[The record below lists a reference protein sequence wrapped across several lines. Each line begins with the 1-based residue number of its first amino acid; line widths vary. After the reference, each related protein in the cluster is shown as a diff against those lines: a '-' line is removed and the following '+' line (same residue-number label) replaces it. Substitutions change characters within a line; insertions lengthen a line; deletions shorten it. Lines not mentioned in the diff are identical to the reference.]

1 MTTWLSSKTDD
12 TSPLVIALQEVNGPV
27 LKIMGY
33 DGYAPTEEQDSS
45 TKTALYVR
53 RGTTHVQL
61 DTQPWCSTTLSVV
74 GCRLEVS
81 PQRTILVFCVYVVP
95 ESTRNKANKAPVD
108 LSFIPHFRKIYP
120 QDVILLCGDF
130 NSQHVAWGYNKCSP
144 RGRRIMQDAS
154 AYGLTLLNT
163 PQTHTRLGQT
173 VHQADTSPDLTWST
187 RPQLFQWEVLDDC
200 MGSDHFPIL
209 IRFRTGDASTK
220 TKSRASTRLSHI
232 THWDKYRDL
241 LQQQPPAKNIDH
253 LLSQLCAAKRQATKN
268 LRVPFDHPEPDRHL
282 LTLWNRRLRILAQY
296 RRSRHA
302 AHHKARL
309 RKIQRSIETYTT
321 TLASDRW
328 MAICETM
335 KGQTHT
341 SKVWTILRSLL
352 GQRKTYNGAA
362 RVASGRASAHRSSPN
377 KLLKS
382 RPFGPYN
389 VRIPRGPINSRCTP
403 SPKEDVLDSNSVHPR
418 AVVAV
423 DIRKAFDGVP
433 HSTIMTKA
441 RALGIKGK
449 MYNFIAGFLEG
460 RSYQVEIGQDASTV
474 RTNHVGVPQ
483 GSVISP
489 TLFNIAMYQLPRR
502 LANVPGLKHAVYADD
517 VTVWTHQGSVGE
529 QEDVL
534 QRALNIIHDYAME
547 AGLHTAPDKTEFV
560 VIHGGRTTFAKQEE
574 KKCFK
579 LHIGNQ
585 PIMRKSTIRILGM
598 HLDENCTAS
607 TWFQRVTKTS
617 KQILHALRRI
627 SNRTRGVN
635 EREMRQFVQA
645 FLVSRIMYGLPYHPV
660 NRTQIIKLDRLLNEA
675 KRMVTG
681 LPRYTRL
688 DALKS
693 CSKLNNLTELID
705 MHIHT
710 QETRLRATNA
720 GRYTLMLLG
729 YDINTL
735 PMLPNKTPPWE
746 ITVLT
751 DGKPLPLNMDPN
763 QRARRLNY
771 AKRHARATS
780 SLPMTERVVYTDAA
794 LPADGTSNT
803 CYATAWY
810 DQTNRNQSRR
820 YHASADAM
828 YSTRAELVGIL
839 DYLEWALEMSPQTD
853 PVHHR
858 VYTDS
863 QAAHRA
869 CANVLYTDPVLQK
882 IRHQTRLL
890 RECGHDV
897 TIHWVP
903 GHCGIPGN
911 EKAHRLARAHLL
923 TALARASDTPST
935 FLATPP
941 ELADP
946 IADKHITK
954 QRRAAYLTAVGNP
967 LSIPLLPSKVF
978 TRRESVLLRRIQAGT
993 LLTPFLL
1000 NRFHRGDTPPPVTGL
1015 CSTCNCRADLNHL
1028 CWECPVYNPPRLRAL
1043 ATIKRGP
1050 WPSSL
1055 RTWACPEPSPPDRAI
1070 EFWRALI
1077 MFLQDPA
1084 APPVGD
1090 RLRDSHKI
1098 QAIQAAPT

>member
-187 RPQLFQWEVLDDC
+187 RPQLFQWE
-200 MGSDHFPIL
+200 
-209 IRFRTGDASTK
+209 
-220 TKSRASTRLSHI
+220 
-232 THWDKYRDL
+232 
-241 LQQQPPAKNIDH
+241 
-253 LLSQLCAAKRQATKN
+253 
-268 LRVPFDHPEPDRHL
+268 
-282 LTLWNRRLRILAQY
+282 
-296 RRSRHA
+296 
-302 AHHKARL
+302 
-309 RKIQRSIETYTT
+309 
-321 TLASDRW
+321 
-328 MAICETM
+328 
-335 KGQTHT
+335 
-341 SKVWTILRSLL
+341 
-352 GQRKTYNGAA
+352 
-362 RVASGRASAHRSSPN
+362 
-377 KLLKS
+377 
-382 RPFGPYN
+382 
-389 VRIPRGPINSRCTP
+389 
-403 SPKEDVLDSNSVHPR
+403 
-418 AVVAV
+418 
-423 DIRKAFDGVP
+423 
-433 HSTIMTKA
+433 
-441 RALGIKGK
+441 
-449 MYNFIAGFLEG
+449 
-460 RSYQVEIGQDASTV
+460 
-474 RTNHVGVPQ
+474 
-483 GSVISP
+483 
-489 TLFNIAMYQLPRR
+489 
-502 LANVPGLKHAVYADD
+502 
-517 VTVWTHQGSVGE
+517 
-529 QEDVL
+529 
-534 QRALNIIHDYAME
+534 
-547 AGLHTAPDKTEFV
+547 
-560 VIHGGRTTFAKQEE
+560 
-574 KKCFK
+574 
-579 LHIGNQ
+579 
-585 PIMRKSTIRILGM
+585 
-598 HLDENCTAS
+598 
-607 TWFQRVTKTS
+607 
-617 KQILHALRRI
+617 
-627 SNRTRGVN
+627 
-635 EREMRQFVQA
+635 
-645 FLVSRIMYGLPYHPV
+645 
-660 NRTQIIKLDRLLNEA
+660 
-675 KRMVTG
+675 
-681 LPRYTRL
+681 
-688 DALKS
+688 S

-810 DQTNRNQSRR
+810 DQTNRKQSRR

>member
-1 MTTWLSSKTDD
+1 
-12 TSPLVIALQEVNGPV
+12 
-27 LKIMGY
+27 
-33 DGYAPTEEQDSS
+33 
-45 TKTALYVR
+45 
-53 RGTTHVQL
+53 
-61 DTQPWCSTTLSVV
+61 
-74 GCRLEVS
+74 
-81 PQRTILVFCVYVVP
+81 
-95 ESTRNKANKAPVD
+95 
-108 LSFIPHFRKIYP
+108 
-120 QDVILLCGDF
+120 
-130 NSQHVAWGYNKCSP
+130 
-144 RGRRIMQDAS
+144 MQDAS

-209 IRFRTGDASTK
+209 IRFRTGDAITK

-282 LTLWNRRLRILAQY
+282 LTRWNRRLRILAQY

-335 KGQTHT
+335 NGQTHT

-362 RVASGRASAHRSSPN
+362 RVALREGISTQELAEQAAEVFFPQTSRPTANTYRKDASSEDTEPFNSPFTMLELEYALQHANTRSAPGADGVCVAHLRNMPLEY
-377 KLLKS
+377 KHALLKEFNTVWDTGILPS
-382 RPFGPYN
+382 TWKFSVVKPIPKPGKPPHTLSNLRPISLTSCVCKVMESMVNTRLMWYLEDRDLLAPTMYGFRAGLSTQD
-389 VRIPRGPINSRCTP
+389 VLLRL
-403 SPKEDVLDSNSVHPR
+403 KEDVLDSNSVHPR

-675 KRMVTG
+675 RRMVTG

-853 PVHHR
+853 PAHHR

>member
-1 MTTWLSSKTDD
+1 MASPESCVLPADVPLPEDMDLQTSDD
-12 TSPLVIALQEVNGPV
+12 LTASVTSPTSTNNSAADTMPSRVLLLPDTNPFAPLRELEEQNSIEGLDHPALSPRPTQDLQWRGSCGPPEGISTQELAEQAAEVFFPQTSRPTANTYRKDASSEDTEPFNSPFTMLKLEYALQHANTRSAPGADGVCVAHLRNMPLEYKHAL
-27 LKIMGY
+27 LKEFNTVWDTGIL
-33 DGYAPTEEQDSS
+33 PS
-45 TKTALYVR
+45 TWKFSVVKPIPKP
-53 RGTTHVQL
+53 GKPPH
-61 DTQPWCSTTLSVV
+61 TLSNL
-74 GCRLEVS
+74 RPISLTS
-81 PQRTILVFCVYVVP
+81 CVCKVM
-95 ESTRNKANKAPVD
+95 ESMVN
-108 LSFIPHFRKIYP
+108 
-120 QDVILLCGDF
+120 
-130 NSQHVAWGYNKCSP
+130 
-144 RGRRIMQDAS
+144 
-154 AYGLTLLNT
+154 
-163 PQTHTRLGQT
+163 TRLMWYLE
-173 VHQADTSPDLTWST
+173 D
-187 RPQLFQWEVLDDC
+187 
-200 MGSDHFPIL
+200 
-209 IRFRTGDASTK
+209 
-220 TKSRASTRLSHI
+220 
-232 THWDKYRDL
+232 RDL
-241 LQQQPPAKNIDH
+241 LAPTMYGFRAGLSTQDV
-253 LLSQLCAAKRQATKN
+253 LL
-268 LRVPFDHPEPDRHL
+268 
-282 LTLWNRRLRILAQY
+282 RL
-296 RRSRHA
+296 
-302 AHHKARL
+302 
-309 RKIQRSIETYTT
+309 
-321 TLASDRW
+321 
-328 MAICETM
+328 
-335 KGQTHT
+335 
-341 SKVWTILRSLL
+341 
-352 GQRKTYNGAA
+352 
-362 RVASGRASAHRSSPN
+362 
-377 KLLKS
+377 
-382 RPFGPYN
+382 
-389 VRIPRGPINSRCTP
+389 
-403 SPKEDVLDSNSVHPR
+403 KEDVLDSNSVHPR

-645 FLVSRIMYGLPYHPV
+645 FLVSRIMYRLPYHPV

>member
-187 RPQLFQWEVLDDC
+187 RPQLFQWE
-200 MGSDHFPIL
+200 
-209 IRFRTGDASTK
+209 
-220 TKSRASTRLSHI
+220 
-232 THWDKYRDL
+232 
-241 LQQQPPAKNIDH
+241 
-253 LLSQLCAAKRQATKN
+253 
-268 LRVPFDHPEPDRHL
+268 
-282 LTLWNRRLRILAQY
+282 
-296 RRSRHA
+296 
-302 AHHKARL
+302 
-309 RKIQRSIETYTT
+309 
-321 TLASDRW
+321 
-328 MAICETM
+328 
-335 KGQTHT
+335 
-341 SKVWTILRSLL
+341 
-352 GQRKTYNGAA
+352 
-362 RVASGRASAHRSSPN
+362 
-377 KLLKS
+377 
-382 RPFGPYN
+382 
-389 VRIPRGPINSRCTP
+389 
-403 SPKEDVLDSNSVHPR
+403 
-418 AVVAV
+418 
-423 DIRKAFDGVP
+423 
-433 HSTIMTKA
+433 
-441 RALGIKGK
+441 
-449 MYNFIAGFLEG
+449 
-460 RSYQVEIGQDASTV
+460 
-474 RTNHVGVPQ
+474 
-483 GSVISP
+483 
-489 TLFNIAMYQLPRR
+489 
-502 LANVPGLKHAVYADD
+502 
-517 VTVWTHQGSVGE
+517 
-529 QEDVL
+529 
-534 QRALNIIHDYAME
+534 
-547 AGLHTAPDKTEFV
+547 
-560 VIHGGRTTFAKQEE
+560 
-574 KKCFK
+574 
-579 LHIGNQ
+579 
-585 PIMRKSTIRILGM
+585 
-598 HLDENCTAS
+598 
-607 TWFQRVTKTS
+607 
-617 KQILHALRRI
+617 
-627 SNRTRGVN
+627 
-635 EREMRQFVQA
+635 
-645 FLVSRIMYGLPYHPV
+645 
-660 NRTQIIKLDRLLNEA
+660 
-675 KRMVTG
+675 
-681 LPRYTRL
+681 
-688 DALKS
+688 S

>member
-209 IRFRTGDASTK
+209 IRFR
-220 TKSRASTRLSHI
+220 
-232 THWDKYRDL
+232 
-241 LQQQPPAKNIDH
+241 
-253 LLSQLCAAKRQATKN
+253 
-268 LRVPFDHPEPDRHL
+268 
-282 LTLWNRRLRILAQY
+282 
-296 RRSRHA
+296 
-302 AHHKARL
+302 
-309 RKIQRSIETYTT
+309 
-321 TLASDRW
+321 
-328 MAICETM
+328 
-335 KGQTHT
+335 
-341 SKVWTILRSLL
+341 
-352 GQRKTYNGAA
+352 
-362 RVASGRASAHRSSPN
+362 
-377 KLLKS
+377 
-382 RPFGPYN
+382 
-389 VRIPRGPINSRCTP
+389 
-403 SPKEDVLDSNSVHPR
+403 
-418 AVVAV
+418 
-423 DIRKAFDGVP
+423 
-433 HSTIMTKA
+433 
-441 RALGIKGK
+441 
-449 MYNFIAGFLEG
+449 
-460 RSYQVEIGQDASTV
+460 
-474 RTNHVGVPQ
+474 
-483 GSVISP
+483 
-489 TLFNIAMYQLPRR
+489 
-502 LANVPGLKHAVYADD
+502 
-517 VTVWTHQGSVGE
+517 
-529 QEDVL
+529 
-534 QRALNIIHDYAME
+534 
-547 AGLHTAPDKTEFV
+547 
-560 VIHGGRTTFAKQEE
+560 
-574 KKCFK
+574 
-579 LHIGNQ
+579 
-585 PIMRKSTIRILGM
+585 
-598 HLDENCTAS
+598 
-607 TWFQRVTKTS
+607 
-617 KQILHALRRI
+617 
-627 SNRTRGVN
+627 
-635 EREMRQFVQA
+635 
-645 FLVSRIMYGLPYHPV
+645 
-660 NRTQIIKLDRLLNEA
+660 
-675 KRMVTG
+675 
-681 LPRYTRL
+681 
-688 DALKS
+688 
-693 CSKLNNLTELID
+693 
-705 MHIHT
+705 
-710 QETRLRATNA
+710 
-720 GRYTLMLLG
+720 
-729 YDINTL
+729 
-735 PMLPNKTPPWE
+735 
-746 ITVLT
+746 
-751 DGKPLPLNMDPN
+751 
-763 QRARRLNY
+763 
-771 AKRHARATS
+771 
-780 SLPMTERVVYTDAA
+780 
-794 LPADGTSNT
+794 
-803 CYATAWY
+803 
-810 DQTNRNQSRR
+810 
-820 YHASADAM
+820 
-828 YSTRAELVGIL
+828 
-839 DYLEWALEMSPQTD
+839 
-853 PVHHR
+853 
-858 VYTDS
+858 
-863 QAAHRA
+863 
-869 CANVLYTDPVLQK
+869 TDPVLQK

>member
-1 MTTWLSSKTDD
+1 
-12 TSPLVIALQEVNGPV
+12 
-27 LKIMGY
+27 
-33 DGYAPTEEQDSS
+33 
-45 TKTALYVR
+45 
-53 RGTTHVQL
+53 
-61 DTQPWCSTTLSVV
+61 
-74 GCRLEVS
+74 
-81 PQRTILVFCVYVVP
+81 
-95 ESTRNKANKAPVD
+95 
-108 LSFIPHFRKIYP
+108 
-120 QDVILLCGDF
+120 
-130 NSQHVAWGYNKCSP
+130 
-144 RGRRIMQDAS
+144 
-154 AYGLTLLNT
+154 
-163 PQTHTRLGQT
+163 
-173 VHQADTSPDLTWST
+173 
-187 RPQLFQWEVLDDC
+187 
-200 MGSDHFPIL
+200 
-209 IRFRTGDASTK
+209 
-220 TKSRASTRLSHI
+220 
-232 THWDKYRDL
+232 
-241 LQQQPPAKNIDH
+241 
-253 LLSQLCAAKRQATKN
+253 
-268 LRVPFDHPEPDRHL
+268 
-282 LTLWNRRLRILAQY
+282 
-296 RRSRHA
+296 
-302 AHHKARL
+302 
-309 RKIQRSIETYTT
+309 
-321 TLASDRW
+321 
-328 MAICETM
+328 
-335 KGQTHT
+335 
-341 SKVWTILRSLL
+341 
-352 GQRKTYNGAA
+352 
-362 RVASGRASAHRSSPN
+362 
-377 KLLKS
+377 
-382 RPFGPYN
+382 
-389 VRIPRGPINSRCTP
+389 
-403 SPKEDVLDSNSVHPR
+403 
-418 AVVAV
+418 
-423 DIRKAFDGVP
+423 
-433 HSTIMTKA
+433 
-441 RALGIKGK
+441 
-449 MYNFIAGFLEG
+449 
-460 RSYQVEIGQDASTV
+460 
-474 RTNHVGVPQ
+474 
-483 GSVISP
+483 
-489 TLFNIAMYQLPRR
+489 
-502 LANVPGLKHAVYADD
+502 
-517 VTVWTHQGSVGE
+517 
-529 QEDVL
+529 
-534 QRALNIIHDYAME
+534 
-547 AGLHTAPDKTEFV
+547 
-560 VIHGGRTTFAKQEE
+560 
-574 KKCFK
+574 
-579 LHIGNQ
+579 
-585 PIMRKSTIRILGM
+585 
-598 HLDENCTAS
+598 
-607 TWFQRVTKTS
+607 
-617 KQILHALRRI
+617 
-627 SNRTRGVN
+627 
-635 EREMRQFVQA
+635 MRQFVQA

-675 KRMVTG
+675 RRMVTG

-803 CYATAWY
+803 CYATAWLPIGHALMFFTQILY
-810 DQTNRNQSRR
+810 SRR
-820 YHASADAM
+820 SD
-828 YSTRAELVGIL
+828 TR
-839 DYLEWALEMSPQTD
+839 
-853 PVHHR
+853 
-858 VYTDS
+858 
-863 QAAHRA
+863 RA
-869 CANVLYTDPVLQK
+869 CSANVVMTLPST
-882 IRHQTRLL
+882 
-890 RECGHDV
+890 GS
-897 TIHWVP
+897 P
-903 GHCGIPGN
+903 GIAVSPGN

-1098 QAIQAAPT
+1098 QAIQAAPHLAASMTSAAEAPPPPPEEADDEVELALAVSCDIWRPAAAAMLAAMFAAEPMDRLSPVGSMGSCAMAGCSWPPPAADTTAACCAIAWW

>member
-1 MTTWLSSKTDD
+1 
-12 TSPLVIALQEVNGPV
+12 
-27 LKIMGY
+27 
-33 DGYAPTEEQDSS
+33 
-45 TKTALYVR
+45 
-53 RGTTHVQL
+53 
-61 DTQPWCSTTLSVV
+61 
-74 GCRLEVS
+74 
-81 PQRTILVFCVYVVP
+81 
-95 ESTRNKANKAPVD
+95 
-108 LSFIPHFRKIYP
+108 
-120 QDVILLCGDF
+120 
-130 NSQHVAWGYNKCSP
+130 
-144 RGRRIMQDAS
+144 
-154 AYGLTLLNT
+154 
-163 PQTHTRLGQT
+163 
-173 VHQADTSPDLTWST
+173 
-187 RPQLFQWEVLDDC
+187 
-200 MGSDHFPIL
+200 
-209 IRFRTGDASTK
+209 
-220 TKSRASTRLSHI
+220 
-232 THWDKYRDL
+232 
-241 LQQQPPAKNIDH
+241 
-253 LLSQLCAAKRQATKN
+253 
-268 LRVPFDHPEPDRHL
+268 
-282 LTLWNRRLRILAQY
+282 
-296 RRSRHA
+296 
-302 AHHKARL
+302 
-309 RKIQRSIETYTT
+309 
-321 TLASDRW
+321 
-328 MAICETM
+328 
-335 KGQTHT
+335 
-341 SKVWTILRSLL
+341 
-352 GQRKTYNGAA
+352 
-362 RVASGRASAHRSSPN
+362 
-377 KLLKS
+377 
-382 RPFGPYN
+382 
-389 VRIPRGPINSRCTP
+389 
-403 SPKEDVLDSNSVHPR
+403 
-418 AVVAV
+418 
-423 DIRKAFDGVP
+423 
-433 HSTIMTKA
+433 
-441 RALGIKGK
+441 
-449 MYNFIAGFLEG
+449 
-460 RSYQVEIGQDASTV
+460 
-474 RTNHVGVPQ
+474 
-483 GSVISP
+483 
-489 TLFNIAMYQLPRR
+489 
-502 LANVPGLKHAVYADD
+502 
-517 VTVWTHQGSVGE
+517 
-529 QEDVL
+529 
-534 QRALNIIHDYAME
+534 
-547 AGLHTAPDKTEFV
+547 
-560 VIHGGRTTFAKQEE
+560 
-574 KKCFK
+574 
-579 LHIGNQ
+579 
-585 PIMRKSTIRILGM
+585 
-598 HLDENCTAS
+598 
-607 TWFQRVTKTS
+607 
-617 KQILHALRRI
+617 
-627 SNRTRGVN
+627 
-635 EREMRQFVQA
+635 MRQFVQA

-1098 QAIQAAPT
+1098 QAIQAAPHLAASMTSDEAIALLRRCFTLGLVGALQDALLDRRRRCPPPFLSGMTATLRRLFMVLLVLALRDVLSAWRFRAAYLFSTVGLEALELRQLSRSLVLLSVVRVEALLVLPCEGILPVVALMLEELVVNDPLLA

>member
-1 MTTWLSSKTDD
+1 
-12 TSPLVIALQEVNGPV
+12 
-27 LKIMGY
+27 
-33 DGYAPTEEQDSS
+33 
-45 TKTALYVR
+45 
-53 RGTTHVQL
+53 
-61 DTQPWCSTTLSVV
+61 
-74 GCRLEVS
+74 
-81 PQRTILVFCVYVVP
+81 
-95 ESTRNKANKAPVD
+95 
-108 LSFIPHFRKIYP
+108 
-120 QDVILLCGDF
+120 
-130 NSQHVAWGYNKCSP
+130 
-144 RGRRIMQDAS
+144 
-154 AYGLTLLNT
+154 
-163 PQTHTRLGQT
+163 
-173 VHQADTSPDLTWST
+173 
-187 RPQLFQWEVLDDC
+187 
-200 MGSDHFPIL
+200 
-209 IRFRTGDASTK
+209 
-220 TKSRASTRLSHI
+220 
-232 THWDKYRDL
+232 
-241 LQQQPPAKNIDH
+241 
-253 LLSQLCAAKRQATKN
+253 
-268 LRVPFDHPEPDRHL
+268 
-282 LTLWNRRLRILAQY
+282 
-296 RRSRHA
+296 
-302 AHHKARL
+302 
-309 RKIQRSIETYTT
+309 
-321 TLASDRW
+321 
-328 MAICETM
+328 
-335 KGQTHT
+335 
-341 SKVWTILRSLL
+341 
-352 GQRKTYNGAA
+352 
-362 RVASGRASAHRSSPN
+362 
-377 KLLKS
+377 
-382 RPFGPYN
+382 
-389 VRIPRGPINSRCTP
+389 
-403 SPKEDVLDSNSVHPR
+403 
-418 AVVAV
+418 
-423 DIRKAFDGVP
+423 
-433 HSTIMTKA
+433 
-441 RALGIKGK
+441 
-449 MYNFIAGFLEG
+449 
-460 RSYQVEIGQDASTV
+460 
-474 RTNHVGVPQ
+474 
-483 GSVISP
+483 
-489 TLFNIAMYQLPRR
+489 
-502 LANVPGLKHAVYADD
+502 
-517 VTVWTHQGSVGE
+517 
-529 QEDVL
+529 
-534 QRALNIIHDYAME
+534 
-547 AGLHTAPDKTEFV
+547 
-560 VIHGGRTTFAKQEE
+560 
-574 KKCFK
+574 
-579 LHIGNQ
+579 
-585 PIMRKSTIRILGM
+585 
-598 HLDENCTAS
+598 
-607 TWFQRVTKTS
+607 
-617 KQILHALRRI
+617 
-627 SNRTRGVN
+627 
-635 EREMRQFVQA
+635 MRQFVQA

-1055 RTWACPEPSPPDRAI
+1055 RTWACPEPSPP
-1070 EFWRALI
+1070 
-1077 MFLQDPA
+1077 
-1084 APPVGD
+1084 
-1090 RLRDSHKI
+1090 
-1098 QAIQAAPT
+1098 